1 MASCPLMGQAGRYL
15 PDYRALRQNAA
26 HAVRAWRCPLREA
39 SIVAVLRLKV
49 LNLVLALLSVHS
61 AFLAESERLNK
72 HSASESESL
81 KDCVTTVTAAIECK

>member
-1 MASCPLMGQAGRYL
+1 
-15 PDYRALRQNAA
+15 
-26 HAVRAWRCPLREA
+26 
-39 SIVAVLRLKV
+39 VLRLKV